1 MNTFLK
7 KHLPFKLTLWLMI
20 ILNGAVILFHLLVIS
35 GIIPFSY
42 VWGGKLEN
50 TSQML
55 LFESISMLIN
65 VIIGWVL
72 FTKLRP
78 GRFYLSENV
87 ANFILYGLAA
97 LFLINTVGNLF
108 AEANLE
114 LFIATPLTLL
124 SAICCYRLALGNSER
139 GIGTKSYI
147 PK

>member
-1 MNTFLK
+1 MNTFLIK
-7 KHLPFKLTLWLMI
+7 LLPFKLTLWLMI

-35 GIIPFSY
+35 GIIPFGY

-50 TSQML
+50 VSQML

-108 AEANLE
+108 AETNLE

-124 SAICCYRLALGNSER
+124 LAICCYRLVMGKSE
-139 GIGTKSYI
+139 SEENVY
-147 PK
+147 